1 MKQIEKAGSRLAN
14 ESAVRFSLSK
24 NLSFDKLRKF
34 FEQMKGMKMFEKL
47 DD

>member
-1 MKQIEKAGSRLAN
+1 MQQAL
-14 ESAVRFSLSK
+14 FLSLSK
-24 NLSFDKLRKF
+24 ILFFDKLRKF